1 VKPDDTR
8 EGHDPSAIVGSW
20 FAESFVVGHNALQ
33 FRVDCGQGSEQEV
46 RTVYFRVIADPRNA
60 KELFRQLGLSLLRY
74 ADAYGPIDENGK
86 PFRGER

>member
-1 VKPDDTR
+1 VKPDDPR
-8 EGHDPSAIVGSW
+8 EDHDRSAIVGSW

-33 FRVDCGQGSEQEV
+33 FRVDCGKDSEQEV

-74 ADAYGPIDENGK
+74 ADTYGPIDDSSK
-86 PFRGER
+86 PSRGDQ